1 VSDVSVRG
9 NATAEELA
17 AVLAVISRAENSN
30 PSDQYARWRRA
41 RLAALGQTRAT
52 SRRACARHQA

>member
-17 AVLAVISRAENSN
+17 AVLAVIARAEKSN

-41 RLAALGQTRAT
+41 RRAARGETPAT
-52 SRRACARHQA
+52 SRRTCARHQA